1 MKTHR
6 KKQESQVIIHINA
19 NTKKTQRIINKQG
32 AGGKN
37 NTPDSL
43 VEKTRKNDRN
53 INFVEK
59 NKC

>member
-1 MKTHR
+1 MQT
-6 KKQESQVIIHINA
+6 Q
-19 NTKKTQRIINKQG
+19 KTQRIISKQG

-53 INFVEK
+53 TNFVEK
-59 NKC
+59 NKY